1 MDGILI
7 FEQKCR
13 VERRRSEGQGEM
25 MVMNGWMG
33 REVQS
38 VLLALTV
45 FNAPSSHSCTTD
57 GRSALSSPAI

>member
-1 MDGILI
+1 MRDN
-7 FEQKCR
+7 EKK
-13 VERRRSEGQGEM
+13 EEM

-38 VLLALTV
+38 VLLAPTV